1 MRLSV
6 PNLLFCLLAAVF
18 CLPAS
23 GQQQQSSY
31 GFLSLSG
38 RASRQHAIISW
49 ETIQELTITRFHVQ
63 QSRNGISFETVGSL
77 EASHDTTRDHYTY
90 SFTDRNAAL
99 QGQQLYYRL
108 AIAIDNGRT
117 LYSKVFMLRFDDSG
131 EAQLNIQPN
140 VVRNSLPLLLE
151 GTEEGSAELHIVD
164 LQGRVLQRRTLQL
177 VKGTSSQSIDVSG
190 LRAGPYIAV
199 VCAPGLRLQQRFFHQ

>member
-6 PNLLFCLLAAVF
+6 PNLLLCLLAALF

-23 GQQQQSSY
+23 AQQQSSY

-38 RASRQHAIISW
+38 RASRQNAIISW
-49 ETIQELTITRFHVQ
+49 ETIQELTITRFYVQ
-63 QSRNGISFETVGSL
+63 QSRNGISFETIGTL
-77 EASHDTTRDHYTY
+77 EASHDTTQDHYTY
-90 SFTDRNAAL
+90 SFTDRNAGL

-117 LYSKVFMLRFDDSG
+117 LYSKVFMLRFDDGGDARLS
-131 EAQLNIQPN
+131 IQPN
-140 VVRNSLPLLLE
+140 VVRNSLPLLVE
-151 GTEEGSAELHIVD
+151 GTDEGSAELHIVD